1 MKEVLMPDI
10 ADQAQTEESYER
22 DVAIL
27 AALHRPAGCEDG
39 PDWIQGI
46 PYCRECGEPIPI
58 KRIKAMPGTG
68 LCVECASEAQENRMG
83 TAHRPS
89 DRLFY
94 KAL

>member
-1 MKEVLMPDI
+1 MSDI

-46 PYCRECGEPIPI
+46 PYCRDCGEPIPM
-58 KRIKAMPGTG
+58 KRLQAMPNTG
-68 LCVECASEAQENRMG
+68 LCVECASEAQEQKTGNAYR
-83 TAHRPS
+83 AS
-89 DRLFY
+89 ERLFH